1 MENKL
6 LKDLRAEHGYTQ
18 AKVCELTGL
27 APTVYG
33 DIERGTRTM
42 GIHSATLLADLY
54 GVSIDYIVGR
64 AQTRSTTLEE
74 SNLDAMEKVVIDEFI
89 SLPQK
94 QRDQVLAFMRRCIQ
108 RLDDDDTTTVS
119 YTAAELEDQAKEEGV
134 A

>member
-33 DIERGTRTM
+33 DIERGTRKM

-64 AQTRSTTLEE
+64 TQTRSTTLEE

-89 SLPQK
+89 SLPQA

-108 RLDDDDTTTVS
+108 RLDDDTTETVS
-119 YTAAELEDQAKEEGV
+119 YTAAELEDQAKEEG
-134 A
+134 AA